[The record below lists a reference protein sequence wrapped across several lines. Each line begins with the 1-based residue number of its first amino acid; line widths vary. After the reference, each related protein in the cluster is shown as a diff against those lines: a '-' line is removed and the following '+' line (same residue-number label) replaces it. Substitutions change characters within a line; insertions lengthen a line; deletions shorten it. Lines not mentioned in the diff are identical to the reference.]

1 MKNRNE
7 KKNDGKSETFSGRR
21 RADLVLIIIITALA
35 LFLMLVLQHGTKGER
50 AVVLIDGKET
60 ESFDLAQDGTFT
72 INTENG
78 GKNVLVIS
86 NGTCYMKESNC
97 PDHICVKEGV
107 ISRKGQSIICLPH
120 HLVIQITGGRDNEI
134 DATVR

>member
-1 MKNRNE
+1 MKNRIE
-7 KKNDGKSETFSGRR
+7 KQNDDKTETFGRRR
-21 RADLVLIIIITALA
+21 RADLVLIVMITALA
-35 LFLMLVLQHGTKGER
+35 LFLILVLQRGTKGER
-50 AVVLIDGKET
+50 AIVLIDGKET
-60 ESFDLAQDGTFT
+60 ESFDLTQDQTFT
-72 INTENG
+72 VSTENG

-120 HLVIQITGGRDNEI
+120 HLVIQITGGRNNEI